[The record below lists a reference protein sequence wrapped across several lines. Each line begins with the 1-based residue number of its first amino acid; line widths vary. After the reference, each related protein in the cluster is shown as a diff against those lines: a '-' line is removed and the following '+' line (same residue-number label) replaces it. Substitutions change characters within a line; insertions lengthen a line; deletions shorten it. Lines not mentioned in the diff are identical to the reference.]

1 MIWYASRLKGDHK
14 PMSETMS
21 ETVASTQAPFGYVNR
36 KVMFMPWVQERL
48 SLGVRR
54 VRTN

>member
-1 MIWYASRLKGDHK
+1 
-14 PMSETMS
+14 MS

-36 KVMFMPWVQERL
+36 KVMLMPWVQERL
-48 SLGVRR
+48 SLGVRW